1 MVQGAEI
8 NLFSLRVDLSPEVG
22 AVMGRGW
29 SKVGEPLE
37 GFFPNLGICM
47 AVDGRN

>member
-8 NLFSLRVDLSPEVG
+8 DLFGFKVDLSPEVS
-22 AVMGRGW
+22 AVMGRRW
-29 SKVGEPLE
+29 TKVGEPLE
-37 GFFPNLGICM
+37 GFLPNLGIGM

>member
-8 NLFSLRVDLSPEVG
+8 DLFSFKVDLSPEVG

-29 SKVGEPLE
+29 SEVGEPLE
-37 GFFPNLGICM
+37 GFFPNLGIGM

>member
-8 NLFSLRVDLSPEVG
+8 DLFSFKVDLSPEVG
-22 AVMGRGW
+22 TVMGRSW

-37 GFFPNLGICM
+37 GFLPNLGVSM
-47 AVDGRN
+47 AVDGRD